1 MRQKRKCTFFL
12 FLTFAVI
19 MLSTAFT
26 PRVPVYAR
34 DLEGFEENTN
44 NEPLLEEEENKE
56 HPEEEMGT
64 VHIQF
69 LVDSLYMYK
78 DSIQVRFEEV
88 NTGEFYTISAGDFRQ
103 ETVTVEMPE
112 GEWRYYFV
120 RFEEKAV
127 YGVYGY
133 LSGMDTF
140 VVKAG
145 EETSIGI
152 TVEDHQT
159 ATQAMSVDLN
169 IENDHDF
176 DGTVQMWIEGETD
189 AYYTDPEG
197 LTSNGYV
204 GDRIKEAYTL
214 RFDSDVGY
222 TTIIDAGTYQVV
234 KVYAYDSEGNALDI
248 CYTPEI
254 TISRYNSNPQIDIE
268 IYPPGSVDSV
278 NGKYQVFLAANTPEF
293 TYNYYYRDVV
303 SLRENLGIQEDS
315 LFEGLDDEAFAE
327 QAAEEEAEYQETLE
341 SIEAEDTDPEEIV
354 ERDEGNALEIGLIV
368 LVCFSLFVPFIF
380 GIRYCYR
387 CYKKDQEKKTH

>member
-103 ETVTVEMPE
+103 EAVTVEMPE

-214 RFDSDVGY
+214 RFASDVGY
-222 TTIIDAGTYQVV
+222 KKIIDAGSIRCFWQPIPRSLHTT
-234 KVYAYDSEGNALDI
+234 I
-248 CYTPEI
+248 I
-254 TISRYNSNPQIDIE
+254 T
-268 IYPPGSVDSV
+268 GMW
-278 NGKYQVFLAANTPEF
+278 
-293 TYNYYYRDVV
+293 
-303 SLRENLGIQEDS
+303 
-315 LFEGLDDEAFAE
+315 
-327 QAAEEEAEYQETLE
+327 
-341 SIEAEDTDPEEIV
+341 
-354 ERDEGNALEIGLIV
+354 
-368 LVCFSLFVPFIF
+368 
-380 GIRYCYR
+380 
-387 CYKKDQEKKTH
+387 

>member
-1 MRQKRKCTFFL
+1 MRQKRKCTSFL

-34 DLEGFEENTN
+34 DLEGFEQNTN

-56 HPEEEMGT
+56 HPEEKMGT

-103 ETVTVEMPE
+103 EAVTVEMPE

-268 IYPPGSVDSV
+268 IYPPCSVDSV

-341 SIEAEDTDPEEIV
+341 SIEAEDTDP
-354 ERDEGNALEIGLIV
+354 
-368 LVCFSLFVPFIF
+368 
-380 GIRYCYR
+380 
-387 CYKKDQEKKTH
+387 